1 MLRLFFSKGIVL
13 CDNKNSKNMSTDSKT
28 ETVDSRP
35 DSKTETVDLRPD
47 SKTESVKI
55 ILADKKFEE
64 DFGRSY
70 EILPYAE
77 GTWYKKIGYDLST
90 LAGTHS
96 IVTEKTG
103 NALFDA
109 FYHAYNCHGRLR
121 LRPEDFFVVFLASVT
136 SYINLNPED
145 FRKKMIGN
153 STKKGILINIPAF
166 PDFEPVIEQYIQECD
181 PNFLTLMEPDFSTT
195 SPLDRLVSKCFV
207 MDAIKKIIPLTLMTR
222 CGINSFEFLGTTAD
236 WENLVTKTEKLANL
250 IGSQF
255 RNYYE
260 YELAPIFKTFVEIHK
275 TYNEK
280 SQTERPELSKKHRD
294 FLENAFVRHRS
305 GSGRALDFTGWL
317 AKLFPL
323 AGKMSVPETYNDISR
338 SRTNVPVKWVRFGEK
353 IDLTFE
359 AGILATVVNGDT
371 FSCIHGAR
379 VYE

>member
-1 MLRLFFSKGIVL
+1 
-13 CDNKNSKNMSTDSKT
+13 MST
-28 ETVDSRP
+28 ETKQPS
-35 DSKTETVDLRPD
+35 TTV
-47 SKTESVKI
+47 K
-55 ILADKKFEE
+55 LAEKKFEA

-70 EILPYAE
+70 EIHPYAE

-90 LAGTHS
+90 LSGTHS
-96 IVTEKTG
+96 IASPKTG

-121 LRPEDFFVVFLASVT
+121 LRPEDFFVAFLASVT
-136 SYINLNPED
+136 NYINLNPEE
-145 FRKKMIGN
+145 FRKKTVGN
-153 STKKGILINIPAF
+153 STKKGVLINIPAF
-166 PDFEPVIEQYIQECD
+166 PDFETVIDQYMQECD
-181 PNFLTLMEPDFSTT
+181 PNFLASMEPNFSTT
-195 SPLDRLVSKCFV
+195 TALDRLVSKCFV
-207 MDAIKKIIPLTLMTR
+207 MDAIKKIVPLTLMTR

-236 WENLVTKTEKLANL
+236 WEALVTKTEKLANL

-275 TYNEK
+275 TYHEAV
-280 SQTERPELSKKHRD
+280 SLRPATDIDDGTATEQKKELSKEHRE
-294 FLENAFVRHRS
+294 FLENAFVKHKS
-305 GSGRALDFTGWL
+305 GSGRVLDFTGWL

-323 AGKMSVPETYNDISR
+323 AGKMSVPESYNDICR
-338 SRTNVPVKWVRFGEK
+338 SRTSVPVKWVRFGDT

-359 AGILATVVNGDT
+359 AGILATVVRDDT